1 MTSYLFTI
9 NCSSL
14 HTLLLS
20 IDEEKID
27 DTTYFVYSG
36 FLIESEEVSLPLE
49 NHYNLPAF
57 STAYYIAL
65 RKRKAYTPLQRHY
78 YEGAVPLYLI
88 FRTNDEKKAMEKAL
102 KIFKDTLLMMGLGL
116 IFKLPSSYL
125 ELLSADYVKLLKKWF

>member
-36 FLIESEEVSLPLE
+36 FLIKSEEVSLPLE
-49 NHYNLPAF
+49 NYYNLPAF
-57 STAYYIAL
+57 ST
-65 RKRKAYTPLQRHY
+65 H
-78 YEGAVPLYLI
+78 
-88 FRTNDEKKAMEKAL
+88 
-102 KIFKDTLLMMGLGL
+102 
-116 IFKLPSSYL
+116 
-125 ELLSADYVKLLKKWF
+125 